1 MSIDPLPKPRGIAK
15 KTNQTKD
22 DAIEKPKR
30 PVIAKIKLIKISLPV
45 PKRLDK
51 RLVNSPAT
59 IVLAERTIEIIPA
72 LPKATSNS
80 G

>member
-1 MSIDPLPKPRGIAK
+1 MDPLPKPKGIAI
-15 KTNQTKD
+15 KTNQAKD
-22 DAIEKPKR
+22 DVIVKPKR
-30 PVIAKIKLIKISLPV
+30 PVTVKIKLSKISLPV

-59 IVLAERTIEIIPA
+59 IVLAERTMEIIPA
-72 LPKATSNS
+72 LPKATLNS